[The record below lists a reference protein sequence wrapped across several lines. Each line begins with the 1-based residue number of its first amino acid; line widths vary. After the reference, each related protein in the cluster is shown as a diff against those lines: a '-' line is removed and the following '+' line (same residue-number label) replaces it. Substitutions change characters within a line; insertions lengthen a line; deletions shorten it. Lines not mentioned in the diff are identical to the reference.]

1 MYCEKCGRSNPPYA
15 SFCSNCGNNLHT
27 QQDKGTTH
35 NINFNIGRQYNPYKT
50 NSYAIWSLILAC
62 VSFVFGWAI
71 TAVIAIV
78 LGHSAKEQIQM
89 SNEQGANLATA
100 GIVLGW
106 VNIGLTIAAVFLF
119 IVLGSAFSIALS
131 GLF

>member
-1 MYCEKCGRSNPPYA
+1 M
-15 SFCSNCGNNLHT
+15 
-27 QQDKGTTH
+27 
-35 NINFNIGRQYNPYKT
+35 
-50 NSYAIWSLILAC
+50 AC